1 MAHNVRRIDD
11 VDKMFIVL
19 EKENKI
25 DRDILGEYTVYVY
38 DINGVKLRFDQNTSG
53 TISFVSVE
61 PNEKLKE
68 AGLKIYVECNE
79 TTDIFYPQYTEVKL
93 NMNYIKALNIDK
105 HITDMQYA
113 KQICDAIMYIFNM
126 EKHRKLYEN
135 GWLKETKG

>member
-1 MAHNVRRIDD
+1 M
-11 VDKMFIVL
+11 DKMFIVL

-38 DINGVKLRFDQNTSG
+38 DINGIKLRFDQNTSG

-61 PNEKLKE
+61 SNEKLKE

-79 TTDIFYPQYTEVKL
+79 TIDIFYPQYTEVKL
-93 NMNYIKALNIDK
+93 SRNYIKASNIDK
-105 HITDMQYA
+105 HIIDMQYA

-126 EKHRKLYEN
+126 GKHRKPYEN
-135 GWLKETKG
+135 GWLKEMKG

>member
-1 MAHNVRRIDD
+1 M
-11 VDKMFIVL
+11 DKMFIVL

-61 PNEKLKE
+61 SNEKLKE

-93 NMNYIKALNIDK
+93 NMNYIKASNIDK
-105 HITDMQYA
+105 HIVDMQYA

-135 GWLKETKG
+135 GWLKEMKG

>member
-1 MAHNVRRIDD
+1 M
-11 VDKMFIVL
+11 DKMFIVL

-38 DINGVKLRFDQNTSG
+38 DINGVKLHFDQNTSG

-61 PNEKLKE
+61 SNEKLKE

-93 NMNYIKALNIDK
+93 NMNYIKASNIDK
-105 HITDMQYA
+105 HIVDMQYA

-135 GWLKETKG
+135 GWLKEMKG